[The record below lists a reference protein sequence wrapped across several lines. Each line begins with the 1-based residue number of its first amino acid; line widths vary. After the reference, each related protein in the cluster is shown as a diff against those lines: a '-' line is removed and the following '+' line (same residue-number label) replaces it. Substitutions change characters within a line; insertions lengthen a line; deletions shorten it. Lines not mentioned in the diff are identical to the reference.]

1 MGLKAWVLGLGLLAL
16 ALSSDVMAAR
26 GQAHKASAT
35 KAKPTRTVKA
45 TPGPRRAV
53 AVKAAPR
60 RPSLG

>member
-35 KAKPTRTVKA
+35 KAKPTRTAKA
-45 TPGPRRAV
+45 TPGPRRARW
-53 AVKAAPR
+53 P
-60 RPSLG
+60 